1 MQEVEEAQPESRPVV
16 LGPSLALDLAWA
28 LHAVWK
34 PPLQAAQPV
43 LGTLFGENPEL
54 ARAVRELWSD
64 ELGCLTE
71 LQILAIWAEALEVT
85 DFDALLPLLLA
96 AIDTV
101 PLDLALESETER
113 DRELILG
120 RLAALRGSAR
130 LRQHWGD
137 VLAQVWAGLDE
148 QWRTSSVPLIESAVL
163 EARGQL
169 DRSREW
175 LQLIVTKCE
184 TFQDHL
190 PQILERHRAGRP
202 VLMVPCAFFGRAL
215 YLEMPSCI
223 LIGLGTS
230 RVNSVSR
237 ARTADVA
244 RRLRVLADPT
254 RLAILDHLADGARS
268 VGEIAYSFSL
278 AQPTVSTHVKYLRQ
292 AGLVSAE
299 RHGTRVEVSL
309 NRDAVQ
315 ALAGELGTL
324 LVH

>member
-1 MQEVEEAQPESRPVV
+1 MQEVEESQHERPPVV
-16 LGPSLALDLAWA
+16 LGPSLALDLSWA

-43 LGTLFGENPEL
+43 LGKLFGEHPEL
-54 ARAVRELWSD
+54 AQAVRGLWDD
-64 ELGCLTE
+64 ELGCLAE

-85 DFDALLPLLLA
+85 DLDTLLPMLLA

-101 PLDLALESETER
+101 PLDLALESEADR
-113 DRELILG
+113 DREIILS
-120 RLAALRGSAR
+120 RLAALRGSPR
-130 LRQHWGD
+130 LRRRWGD
-137 VLAQVWAGLDE
+137 LLAQVWAGLDE
-148 QWRTSSVPLIESAVL
+148 GWRTSSVPLIEGAVL

-169 DRSREW
+169 DRGTEW
-175 LQLIVTKCE
+175 LQLVGTKCE
-184 TFQDHL
+184 TFKDHL

-202 VLMVPCAFFGRAL
+202 VLMAPCAFFGRAL
-215 YLEMPSCI
+215 YIEMPSCI

-230 RVNSVSR
+230 GVDSVAR

-254 RLAILDHLADGARS
+254 RLAILDHLTDGARS

-278 AQPTVSTHVKYLRQ
+278 AQPTVSTHVKHLRQ

>member
-1 MQEVEEAQPESRPVV
+1 MQEVEESQQGIPPVV
-16 LGPSLALDLAWA
+16 LGPSLALDLSWA

-34 PPLQAAQPV
+34 PPLQAARPA
-43 LGTLFGENPEL
+43 LGKLFGERPEL
-54 ARAVRELWSD
+54 AQAVRGLWDD
-64 ELGCLTE
+64 ELGCLAE

-85 DFDALLPLLLA
+85 DLDTLLPMLLA

-101 PLDLALESETER
+101 PLDLALESEAER
-113 DRELILG
+113 DREIIMS
-120 RLAALRGSAR
+120 RLAALRGSPR
-130 LRQHWGD
+130 LRRRWGD
-137 VLAQVWAGLDE
+137 LLAQVWAGLDE
-148 QWRTSSVPLIESAVL
+148 EWRTSSVPLIESAVL

-169 DRSREW
+169 DRGTEW
-175 LQLIVTKCE
+175 LQLIGTKCE
-184 TFQDHL
+184 TFKDHL

-202 VLMVPCAFFGRAL
+202 VLMAPCAFFGRAL
-215 YLEMPSCI
+215 YIEMPSCI

-230 RVNSVSR
+230 GVDSMAR

-278 AQPTVSTHVKYLRQ
+278 AQPTVSTHVKHLRQ

>member
-1 MQEVEEAQPESRPVV
+1 MQEVEESQPENRPVV
-16 LGPSLALDLAWA
+16 LGPSLVLDLSWA

-43 LGTLFGENPEL
+43 LGKLFGERPEL
-54 ARAVRELWSD
+54 AQAVRGLWDD
-64 ELGCLTE
+64 ELGCLAE

-85 DFDALLPLLLA
+85 DFDTLLSKLFD

-101 PLDLALESETER
+101 PLDLALESEAER
-113 DRELILG
+113 DREIILS
-120 RLAALRGSAR
+120 RLAALRGSPR
-130 LRQHWGD
+130 LRRRWGD

-148 QWRTSSVPLIESAVL
+148 EWRTSSVPLIESAAV

-169 DRSREW
+169 DRGTEW

-184 TFQDHL
+184 TFKAHL
-190 PQILERHRAGRP
+190 PQILERHRAGRR
-202 VLMVPCAFFGRAL
+202 VLMAPCAFFGRAM
-215 YLEMPSCI
+215 YIEMPSCI
-223 LIGLGTS
+223 LIGLGIS
-230 RVNSVSR
+230 GVDSVAR

-278 AQPTVSTHVKYLRQ
+278 AQPTVSTHVKHLRE

-299 RHGTRVEVSL
+299 RQGTRVEVSL

>member
-1 MQEVEEAQPESRPVV
+1 MQEVEESQQESRPVV
-16 LGPSLALDLAWA
+16 LGPSLALDLSWA

-34 PPLQAAQPV
+34 PPLQAARPV
-43 LGTLFGENPEL
+43 LGQLFGQRPEL
-54 ARAVRELWSD
+54 AQAVRELWDD
-64 ELGCLTE
+64 ELGCLAE
-71 LQILAIWAEALEVT
+71 LQVLAIWAEALEVT
-85 DFDALLPLLLA
+85 DFDTLLPMLVA

-120 RLAALRGSAR
+120 RLAALRGSSR
-130 LRQHWGD
+130 LRRRWGD
-137 VLAQVWAGLDE
+137 VLAQVWAGLDQE
-148 QWRTSSVPLIESAVL
+148 WRTSSVPLIESAVL

-169 DRSREW
+169 DRGTEW
-175 LQLIVTKCE
+175 LHLIAIKCE
-184 TFQDHL
+184 IFQDHL
-190 PQILERHRAGRP
+190 PQIVERHRAGRR
-202 VLMVPCAFFGRAL
+202 VLMAPCAFFGRAM
-215 YLEMPSCI
+215 YIEMPSCI

-230 RVNSVSR
+230 GVDSVAR

-278 AQPTVSTHVKYLRQ
+278 AQPTVSTHVKHLRQ

>member
-1 MQEVEEAQPESRPVV
+1 MQEVEESQQESPPVV
-16 LGPSLALDLAWA
+16 LGPSLALDLSWA

-34 PPLQAAQPV
+34 PPLQAARPV
-43 LGTLFGENPEL
+43 LGKLFGERPEL
-54 ARAVRELWSD
+54 AQAVRGLWDD
-64 ELGCLTE
+64 ELGCMAE

-85 DFDALLPLLLA
+85 DLDTLLPMLLA

-101 PLDLALESETER
+101 PLDLALESEAER
-113 DRELILG
+113 DREIIMS
-120 RLAALRGSAR
+120 RLAALRGSPR
-130 LRQHWGD
+130 LRRRWGD
-137 VLAQVWAGLDE
+137 LLAQVWAGLDE
-148 QWRTSSVPLIESAVL
+148 EWRTSSVPLIERAVL

-169 DRSREW
+169 DRGTEW
-175 LQLIVTKCE
+175 LQLIGTKCE
-184 TFQDHL
+184 TFKDHL

-202 VLMVPCAFFGRAL
+202 VLMAPCAFFGRAL
-215 YLEMPSCI
+215 YIEMPSCI

-230 RVNSVSR
+230 GVDSVAR

-278 AQPTVSTHVKYLRQ
+278 AQPTVSTHVKHLRQ

>member
-1 MQEVEEAQPESRPVV
+1 MQEVEESQQDSPPIV
-16 LGPSLALDLAWA
+16 LGPSLALDLSWA

-43 LGTLFGENPEL
+43 LGKLFGERPEL
-54 ARAVRELWSD
+54 AQAVRGLWD
-64 ELGCLTE
+64 DDLGCLAE

-85 DFDALLPLLLA
+85 DFDALLPMLLA

-101 PLDLALESETER
+101 PLDLALESEAER
-113 DRELILG
+113 DREIILS
-120 RLAALRGSAR
+120 RLVALRGSSR
-130 LRQHWGD
+130 LRRRWGD

-148 QWRTSSVPLIESAVL
+148 EWRTSSVPLVESAAI
-163 EARGQL
+163 EARSQL
-169 DRSREW
+169 DRGTEW

-184 TFQDHL
+184 IFKAHL

-202 VLMVPCAFFGRAL
+202 VLIAPCAFFGRAL
-215 YLEMPSCI
+215 YIEMPSCI

-230 RVNSVSR
+230 GVDSVAR

-244 RRLRVLADPT
+244 RRLRVLSDPT
-254 RLAILDHLADGARS
+254 RLAILDHLADGPRS

-278 AQPTVSTHVKYLRQ
+278 AQPTVSTHVKHLRE

-299 RHGTRVEVSL
+299 RHGTRLEVSL
-309 NRDAVQ
+309 NRDAVE